1 MTTTRAPSQQWLPQC
16 APGAVSPLSLEAIRT
31 THAGHAFCLTGII
44 MLMQDARHSVQTRE
58 EVEMQL
64 MEALLF
70 VRLMLDQQRAR
81 LALAALPPPP
91 PPPSTAPTTDP
102 SRAST
107 SSLESTTSS
116 PSTTPSP
123 CSHECSGQ
131 AAPARAHGPHKGAG
145 AARIQPASSMREDV
159 NASCS
164 WKQQEGTTEQIT
176 GSGGAQ
182 PNTPLSQE
190 PPHPYRISWERKGNL
205 YYNHANGHTA
215 THLPLGNIYMEQF

>member
-1 MTTTRAPSQQWLPQC
+1 MAAPVCSGRGLPFILRSHPNNTC
-16 APGAVSPLSLEAIRT
+16 GTCFYLA
-31 THAGHAFCLTGII
+31 GII

-58 EVEMQL
+58 GVEMQL
-64 MEALLF
+64 METLCL
-70 VRLMLDQQRAR
+70 VRLMLSRQRAR
-81 LALAALPPPP
+81 LALAALPPP

-123 CSHECSGQ
+123 CPHECSGQ

-164 WKQQEGTTEQIT
+164 WKQQGTTVQNT

-215 THLPLGNIYMEQF
+215 THLPLGYIYMEQF